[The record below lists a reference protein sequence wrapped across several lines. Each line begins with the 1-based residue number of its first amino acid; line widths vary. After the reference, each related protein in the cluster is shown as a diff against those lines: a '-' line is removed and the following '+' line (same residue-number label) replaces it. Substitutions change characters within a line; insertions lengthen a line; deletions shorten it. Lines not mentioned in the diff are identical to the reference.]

1 MRVINIKDFNFLKA
15 VNLYMRI
22 LDAKSYIES
31 CRTLENTEN
40 KNIMDFICEWLKI
53 IEKSVRDNAISDYY
67 GHPEN
72 INYHDIENIS
82 NELDLDYEALRKLFD
97 NMKYI
102 PIKPPFFILKTM
114 VDEIYPTI
122 QESMKISNIHFKNIT
137 DFNFTESKMI
147 EPHFH
152 KEGKDAI
159 LRKINQIPNV
169 LSMTVNYHANP
180 LMWPLI
186 FHEYGHTAF
195 KKIKLTNDYE
205 QIFSKVRL
213 HCSENKIP
221 IESDKLS
228 AIMSEVFSDL
238 FAINYHIS
246 NYFFAF
252 YFHEILGSDVD
263 KLLNIVNGE
272 FQIDDYYPPS
282 AFRLKYMLK
291 ELDKKGYNEDNEALE
306 QLLKYHRPF
315 AEEITKKMDK
325 IDPEK
330 IELYELMSN
339 ELSNLFND
347 VKVEINQIL
356 INELYDNLKMKLPIG
371 TSCNGDIKELL
382 KLSQKEFDIDNNN
395 RTIDMIYTGWKFLI
409 LDMIAQL
416 CEVRDYKKYLEYSKI
431 PDEKIKN
438 KPIDNKIFK
447 FIDAYNF
454 LNKNISYSIETSMIV
469 SNYKGI

>member
-1 MRVINIKDFNFLKA
+1 MVNIRDYNYLKA

-31 CRTLENTEN
+31 CRTIENTEN
-40 KNIMDFICEWLKI
+40 KKIMDFICEWLKI
-53 IEKSVRDNAISDYY
+53 IEKSVRDNAISKYY

-72 INYHDIENIS
+72 IDYRDIANIS
-82 NELDLDYEALRKLFD
+82 DELDLDYEALRKLFD

-102 PIKPPFFILKTM
+102 PIKPPLFTLKTM

-122 QESMKISNIHFKNIT
+122 PEPMKISNIYFKNIT

-147 EPHFH
+147 EPQFH
-152 KEGKDAI
+152 KEGRDAI
-159 LRKINQIPNV
+159 IGKINQIPNV
-169 LSMTVNYHANP
+169 LSMTVNYHFNP

-205 QIFSKVRL
+205 TIFSNVRL

-221 IESDKLS
+221 IEIDKLS
-228 AIMSEVFSDL
+228 AIMSEVFSDI

-252 YFHEILGSDVD
+252 YFHEILGSNVN
-263 KLLNIVNGE
+263 KLLNIVDGVFNVG
-272 FQIDDYYPPS
+272 YYPPS
-282 AFRLKYMLK
+282 AIRFKYMLK
-291 ELDKKGYNEDNEALE
+291 ELEKKGYTNNNEALE
-306 QLLKYHRPF
+306 KLLKYHRPF
-315 AEEITKKMDK
+315 AEEIRTKMDA
-325 IDPEK
+325 IGSEH
-330 IELYELMSN
+330 IELYELMFN
-339 ELSNLFND
+339 ELSNLFGD
-347 VKVEINQIL
+347 VKVEINQVL
-356 INELYDNLKMKLPIG
+356 INELHNNLKKKLPIG
-371 TSCNGDIKELL
+371 TSCNGNLKDLL
-382 KLSQKEFDIDNNN
+382 EHSEDKFDIDNNN

-409 LDMIAQL
+409 LDMIAKLPGEQD
-416 CEVRDYKKYLEYSKI
+416 CKKYLKYSKI
-431 PDEKIKN
+431 QDDKIKD
-438 KPIDNKIFK
+438 KPIDNKILK
-447 FIDAYNF
+447 FADAYDF